1 MPGIPHEAPVELL
14 RRNPQLASALV
25 AAAGLAVPADSVAV
39 VASTDMTSALP
50 SELRADAVIV
60 LEGPAGKMVV
70 VVEVQTAADIDK
82 KWVWP
87 SYLVQARLQHRCPA
101 VLLVICRDRA
111 TGRWARQRISCGHPG
126 FDLVPL
132 VIDADTTPP
141 PDSPEASAAAAELAV
156 LGAFTGAI
164 NLEEES
170 GRRTVLGAIAAAGLE
185 QDQLGTYTQL
195 IRASASVAARR
206 ALEAMMTTE
215 YKDDFLERFFAEGRA
230 KGEAEGRAKG
240 EAEGRA
246 KGEAEGQQSMLLRIL
261 SARGFEIT
269 PDLQGRVLACA
280 DSDQLGAWAERA
292 AVASSVDEVF
302 AAD

>member
-1 MPGIPHEAPVELL
+1 M
-14 RRNPQLASALV
+14 S
-25 AAAGLAVPADSVAV
+25 
-39 VASTDMTSALP
+39 SALP

-60 LEGPAGKMVV
+60 IEGPAGKLVV

-82 KWVWP
+82 KWAWP
-87 SYLVQARLQHRCPA
+87 AYLVQARLQHRSPA

-132 VIDADTTPP
+132 VIDAESTPP
-141 PDSPEASAAAAELAV
+141 PDRPEASEAAAELAV

-195 IRASASVAARR
+195 IRASASVAARK

-230 KGEAEGRAKG
+230 KGQAEGRAKG
-240 EAEGRA
+240 EAKGRVEGEA
-246 KGEAEGQQSMLLRIL
+246 KGRVEGQQSMLLRIL

-269 PDLQGRVLACA
+269 PDLEARVLACA
-280 DSDQLGAWAERA
+280 DSDQLGTWAERA
-292 AVASSVDEVF
+292 AMASSADEVF
-302 AAD
+302 APG

>member
-1 MPGIPHEAPVELL
+1 M
-14 RRNPQLASALV
+14 ALV
-25 AAAGLAVPADSVAV
+25 AAAGLAVPADSVAA
-39 VASTDMTSALP
+39 VASADMSSALP

-60 LEGPAGKMVV
+60 LEGPAGKLVV

-111 TGRWARQRISCGHPG
+111 TGRWARQRITCGQPG

-132 VIDADTTPP
+132 VIDADTTPG
-141 PDSPEASAAAAELAV
+141 PDSPGASAAAAELAV

-164 NLEEES
+164 NLEQES

-215 YKDDFLERFFAEGRA
+215 YKDDFLERFFAEGEA
-230 KGEAEGRAKG
+230 KGLAEGEAKG
-240 EAEGRA
+240 LAEGEA
-246 KGEAEGQQSMLLRIL
+246 KGLAEGQQSMLLRIL

-269 PDLQGRVLACA
+269 PDLEGRVLACA

>member
-1 MPGIPHEAPVELL
+1 LL
-14 RRNPQLASALV
+14 AG
-25 AAAGLAVPADSVAV
+25 AGLAPADSVAT
-39 VASTDMTSALP
+39 VASADMTSALP

-60 LEGPAGKMVV
+60 LEGPAGKLVV

-126 FDLVPL
+126 FHLVPL

-141 PDSPEASAAAAELAV
+141 PDSPGASAAAAELAV

-230 KGEAEGRAKG
+230 EGQAKGRAEGRA
-240 EAEGRA
+240 EGQA
-246 KGEAEGQQSMLLRIL
+246 KGQQSMLLRIL

-269 PDLQGRVLACA
+269 PDLQGRVLDCA
-280 DSDQLGAWAERA
+280 DTDQLGAWAERA

>member
-1 MPGIPHEAPVELL
+1 VPGIPHEAPLELL
-14 RRNPQLASALV
+14 RRNPQLATALL
-25 AAAGLAVPADSVAV
+25 AGAGLAVPADSVAV

-50 SELRADAVIV
+50 SELRADAVIA
-60 LEGPAGKMVV
+60 LEGPAAKLVV

-111 TGRWARQRISCGHPG
+111 TGRWARQRISCGHPN

-132 VIDADTTPP
+132 VIDADTTPA
-141 PDSPEASAAAAELAV
+141 PDISGASAAPAELAV

-170 GRRTVLGAIAAAGLE
+170 GLRTVLGAIAAAGLE
-185 QDQLGTYTQL
+185 RDQLGTYTQL
-195 IRASASVAARR
+195 IRASASVAARK
-206 ALEAMMTTE
+206 ALEAMMGTVF
-215 YKDDFLERFFAEGRA
+215 KDDFLERFFAEGEA
-230 KGEAEGRAKG
+230 KGL
-240 EAEGRA
+240 
-246 KGEAEGQQSMLLRIL
+246 AEGQQSMLLRIL

-269 PDLQGRVLACA
+269 PDLRGRVLACA